1 MFAVSSHSPWSK
13 LCAAKLL
20 VTITSS
26 DQAGTAEILRANIV
40 NATGEAQLSLN
51 PGTCSTPPSSQLP
64 AHLCARIRFL
74 TRDRWCTQTECCL
87 ASGSEE
93 PILWNV
99 HILMRWG
106 GVGFVFNIVISNL
119 GPPWTVITEVT
130 SLVSE
135 AIPCIIS
142 VAVVAGVRAT
152 SSK

>member
-20 VTITSS
+20 DTITSS

-40 NATGEAQLSLN
+40 NATGEATAQFKSWNLLN
-51 PGTCSTPPSSQLP
+51 TSQLP

-74 TRDRWCTQTECCL
+74 TRDRWCTLTEYCL

-106 GVGFVFNIVISNL
+106 RVGFVFNIVISNL